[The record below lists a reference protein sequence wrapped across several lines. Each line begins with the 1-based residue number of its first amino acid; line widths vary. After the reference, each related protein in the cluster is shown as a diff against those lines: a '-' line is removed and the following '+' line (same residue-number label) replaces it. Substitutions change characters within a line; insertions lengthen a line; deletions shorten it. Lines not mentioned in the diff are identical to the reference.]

1 MTYLWRC
8 ILKIGGFR
16 WVLQPAKIE
25 KFDLH
30 YEKDNKNKIA
40 FKSI

>member
-25 KFDLH
+25 K